1 MNKMD
6 ELLVIL
12 EDIKP
17 DIIGLTETWAF
28 EEIQD
33 SELHLDGYN
42 MFRQDRTDTK
52 NGRGGGVLLYMN
64 ERIKSTI
71 VDDYAEVYKQ
81 CDILVTKRNTLR
93 LGVVYRSPNSSEE
106 NDQKMYIVHNTRR
119 CWQEKYTNYG

>member
-42 MFRQDRTDTK
+42 MFRQNRTDTK
-52 NGRGGGVLLYMN
+52 NGRGGGVLLYVN

-71 VDDYAEVYKQ
+71 VDDYAEVEFTNSVW
-81 CDILVTKRNTLR
+81 CDIRVTKRNTLGWEWYIDH
-93 LGVVYRSPNSSEE
+93 LTH
-106 NDQKMYIVHNTRR
+106 QKRMIR
-119 CWQEKYTNYG
+119 KYK